1 LPIVGAARRAKG
13 LKCGGIGGLS
23 FASARTPGVPDD
35 RGTRLVDPGV
45 VQPAVWRVRGE
56 RARKERR
63 IRAPVRARESGA
75 KRKKSPG
82 HDTQSGRAPRGD
94 CAHAAVSF
102 SSWPSARAAGQ
113 LDGNP
118 IIGLQTAQAM
128 SIESPS
134 PETRS
139 ADAPNDSPMARC
151 LFGDAPERRGPLTL
165 TLLAVLVYALFSGV
179 VAWEVH
185 LGLMDAAQG
194 LCWGVLSL
202 SGILG
207 FYALIRSGLSARLGS
222 DPSLTLAQSAF
233 GVAMTALGYAINPAL
248 RGAII
253 AIMMLNLVW
262 GMFVLKDRQALGLCA
277 FALAL
282 LAATMAW
289 KGSTDPARFP
299 PRIEALHF
307 TFAVILLVATSAL
320 SMRMG
325 GLRARLAERKREL
338 QRALATIREL
348 AQRDELTRLSNRRHV
363 LEMLAHEQVRSA
375 RTGEPLAVVLAD
387 IDHFKAINDRHGHAV
402 GDAVLQGFAQ
412 ALRAGLRESDFAG
425 RWGGEE
431 FLLVLPG
438 THATDAAAL
447 VDRLREGTGRLL
459 FDPVA
464 PDLRV
469 GFSAG
474 VAECGPHETLQAAV
488 ERADQAMYLAKRAG
502 RGCTRVQPS

>member
-1 LPIVGAARRAKG
+1 M
-13 LKCGGIGGLS
+13 CS
-23 FASARTPGVPDD
+23 
-35 RGTRLVDPGV
+35 
-45 VQPAVWRVRGE
+45 
-56 RARKERR
+56 
-63 IRAPVRARESGA
+63 RARE
-75 KRKKSPG
+75 
-82 HDTQSGRAPRGD
+82 
-94 CAHAAVSF
+94 CFFLAA
-102 SSWPSARAAGQ
+102 ARVAGQ
-113 LDGNP
+113 LDRNL
-118 IIGLQTAQAM
+118 IIGLQTTQAM
-128 SIESPS
+128 SIEPPP
-134 PETRS
+134 PE
-139 ADAPNDSPMARC
+139 PARTGRPPGRGPAARW
-151 LFGDAPERRGPLTL
+151 LFGDVPGRRGPLTL
-165 TLLAVLVYALFSGV
+165 TLLAVLVYALFSAV
-179 VAWEVH
+179 VAWEVR
-185 LGLMDAAQG
+185 LGLMDAMQG
-194 LCWGVLSL
+194 LGWAVLSL

-222 DPSLTLAQSAF
+222 DPSLTLLQSSF
-233 GVAMTALGYAINPAL
+233 GVAVTALGYAINPAL

-289 KGSTDPARFP
+289 KSATDPARFP

-325 GLRARLAERKREL
+325 GLRARLSERKLEL
-338 QRALATIREL
+338 QQALATIREL

-363 LEMLAHEQVRSA
+363 LEMLALEHVRSA
-375 RTGEPLAVVLAD
+375 RTGEPLSVVLVD
-387 IDHFKAINDRHGHAV
+387 LDYFKAVNDRHGHAV

-438 THATDAAAL
+438 TRPVDAAAL
-447 VDRLREGTGRLL
+447 VDRLRDGVARLL

-474 VAECGPHETLQAAV
+474 VSECATDETVEAAV
-488 ERADQAMYLAKRAG
+488 ERADQAMYRAKAAG
-502 RGCTRVQPS
+502 RGCTRVHGRPGS